1 MRHLYAD
8 FIDRVAKPMRY
19 LGGEYQAV
27 IKDDA
32 AVSARVCLA
41 FPDVYDIGM
50 SHLGTKIIYSLLNR
64 DPRIACERAFAPWLD
79 MEAELRERGLPLI
92 SLETQRPLCEFDV
105 VGISLQYELTFTNVL
120 TLLDLGRIPLRS
132 ADRAEDATLVL
143 VGGPTA
149 SHPEPIAPFI
159 DAAFIGEAEELL
171 PPLVLAWAALRREI
185 TAGARTRRD
194 ALAELAGTFP
204 LYVPA
209 LYATSVDAATGM
221 TVVGAPLDPRVPA
234 RVSRAMVAD
243 LDKYPFPSDTPVPY
257 AEAVF
262 ERASVEI
269 ARGCTEGC
277 RFCQAGMIYR
287 PVRERSPQSIAD
299 SLIGGVERAGYEETG
314 LTCLSTADFSSITPL
329 VKQLAGELR
338 KRGVSMSVASLRA
351 YGLNEDLLDE
361 LALTRISGLTFAPEA
376 GTQRMRDVVNKNV
389 TEAHIEESSRRVY
402 SRGWHRLKLYFMIG
416 LPTEDDDDVRGIV
429 ETGWRMLHI
438 GRGLVGH
445 RAEITV
451 SVSSHVP
458 KPHTPLQWC
467 AQDPE
472 PEIRRKQG
480 LLRQAAGAGNGR
492 GGRGGR
498 DTGLKLKHHN
508 SGISFIEGVLARG
521 DRRLAGVIEAA
532 WRAGARF
539 DGWDEVFDLE
549 RWAVALEAH
558 GVDVAAYLGTRPVTA
573 RLPWDHI
580 DVGLEDGFLLDEY
593 RKALKGRASPPCGK
607 VAGMLIHHTNLA
619 DAEPDRRKLVCY
631 DCGVACDLSKMRA
644 DRLVAL
650 RTLGATQPTSR
661 SGEVVADRSA
671 LPALVDVSERGGG
684 SLAERVDDD
693 DPGRQDAPGGVADGS
708 ESRDAT
714 RGGVNGP
721 ALPVKRGRESPLL
734 INVSERGG
742 GSLAE
747 RVDDDDPGRQ
757 DAPGGVADG
766 SESRGGKSPLLIN
779 VSERGGGSPAESTA
793 SARNRET
800 ERAERVRLNG
810 HHGAGAPYSTYRI
823 RFAKVGRAAFLGHLD
838 LMRLLARSFRR
849 ADLPLAVTRGFSPKP
864 RVSFGPALGL
874 GVPSLGEL
882 MDVDL
887 EHVVPGRRSWEIG
900 DAVRTELSADEV
912 CDRLA
917 GVCPPGIEIQS
928 CAIVRLAGHPA
939 APAVPDAGLGKLID
953 AVDILIQPAADGI
966 AHDAARLERLAA
978 ALLARPEAKI
988 ARGDKL
994 VDVRPLVL
1002 ELGVID
1008 GEAAFKLCAALD
1020 WAPGPLLRARVRAT
1034 ADGSAKPAEVAKALG
1049 VWGPDDVR
1057 AQHALVARLG
1067 VVAGATRA
1075 VPVASMAVPPAV
1087 HAAD

>member
-27 IKDDA
+27 VKDTA
-32 AVSARVCLA
+32 AARVCLA

-64 DPRIACERAFAPWLD
+64 DPQIACERAFAPWLD
-79 MEAELRERGLPLI
+79 MEAELRERGLPLV

-105 VGISLQYELTFTNVL
+105 VGVSLQYELTFTNLL
-120 TLLDLGRIPLRS
+120 TLLDLGRIPLRA
-132 ADRAEDATLVL
+132 ADRAEDAPLVL

-149 SHPEPIAPFI
+149 SHPEPVAPFI

-171 PPLVLAWAALRREI
+171 PPLVLAWAEARRAI
-185 TAGARTRRD
+185 AAGQRTRRD
-194 ALAELAGTFP
+194 ALAELAGRFP

-209 LYATSVDAATGM
+209 LYATQIDAATGM

-234 RVSRAMVAD
+234 RVARAMVPD
-243 LDKYPFPSDTPVPY
+243 LDRYPFPSDAPVPY

-277 RFCQAGMIYR
+277 RFCQAGMLYR
-287 PVRERSPQSIAD
+287 PVRERSPASIAE

-329 VKQLAGELR
+329 VVQLAGELR

-389 TEAHIEESSRRVY
+389 TEAHIEESARRVFA
-402 SRGWHRLKLYFMIG
+402 RGWHRLKLYFMIG
-416 LPTEDDDDVRGIV
+416 LPTEADDDVRGIV
-429 ETGWRMLHI
+429 ETGQRMLQV

-445 RAEITV
+445 RAEVTV

-467 AQDPE
+467 AQDAE
-472 PEIRRKQG
+472 PEIRRKQAI
-480 LLRQAAGAGNGR
+480 LRHTAAPR
-492 GGRGGR
+492 GGRR
-498 DTGLKLKHHN
+498 EHGLRLKHHH

-521 DRRLAGVIEAA
+521 DRRLAEVIEAA

-539 DGWDEVFDLE
+539 DGWDEVFDLD
-549 RWAVALEAH
+549 RWTAALEAH

-580 DVGLEDGFLLDEY
+580 DVGLEDGFLLGEY
-593 RKALKGRASPPCGK
+593 RKALRGRASPPCGK
-607 VAGMLIHHTNLA
+607 VAGMLIHHTNLT

-631 DCGVACDLSKMRA
+631 DCGVACDLSKMRE

-650 RTLGATQPTSR
+650 RDLGARERPVPR
-661 SGEVVADRSA
+661 GAPAVGDAA
-671 LPALVDVSERGGG
+671 ALVDVSERGGG
-684 SLAERVDDD
+684 SPAELT
-693 DPGRQDAPGGVADGS
+693 
-708 ESRDAT
+708 DAT
-714 RGGVNGP
+714 P
-721 ALPVKRGRESPLL
+721 AR
-734 INVSERGG
+734 
-742 GSLAE
+742 AAT
-747 RVDDDDPGRQ
+747 VD
-757 DAPGGVADG
+757 
-766 SESRGGKSPLLIN
+766 
-779 VSERGGGSPAESTA
+779 
-793 SARNRET
+793 RET
-800 ERAERVRLNG
+800 ERAERVRLAG
-810 HHGAGAPYSTYRI
+810 HHGAGAPYATYRI

-838 LMRLLARSFRR
+838 LVRLLARSFRR

-864 RVSFGPALGL
+864 RISFGPALGL

-887 EHVVPGRRSWEIG
+887 EHVAPGRRSWDIG
-900 DAVRTELSADEV
+900 DAARVELPAGEV
-912 CDRLA
+912 AERLA
-917 GVCPPGIEIQS
+917 AVCPPGIEIQS
-928 CAIVRLAGHPA
+928 CAVVRLAGHPA
-939 APAVPDAGLGKLID
+939 APAAPDLGLGKLID
-953 AVDILIQPAADGI
+953 AVDLAIQPVPDGI

-978 ALLARPEAKI
+978 ALLARSEARV
-988 ARGDKL
+988 ARGDKQI
-994 VDVRPLVL
+994 DVRAM
-1002 ELGVID
+1002 VI
-1008 GEAAFKLCAALD
+1008 AAEPIAGDAARALCAALD
-1020 WAPGPLLRARVRAT
+1020 WPDRAVLRVRVRAT
-1034 ADGSAKPAEVAKALG
+1034 SDGSAKPSEVAKALG
-1049 VWGPDDVR
+1049 VWGADDPR
-1057 AQHALVARLG
+1057 AEHALIARLG
-1067 VVAGATRA
+1067 VVVRG
-1075 VPVASMAVPPAV
+1075 PVAAAAAAPPPASAV
-1087 HAAD
+1087 APA

>member
-1 MRHLYAD
+1 MRHIYAD

-27 IKDDA
+27 VKDGADTHIE
-32 AVSARVCLA
+32 ARVCLA

-64 DPRIACERAFAPWLD
+64 DPRIACERAFAPWID
-79 MEAELRERGLPLI
+79 MEAELRERGLPLV

-105 VGISLQYELTFTNVL
+105 IGISLQYELTFTNML
-120 TLLDLGRIPLRS
+120 TLLELGGLPLRS

-149 SHPEPIAPFI
+149 SHPEPVAPFI
-159 DAAFIGEAEELL
+159 DAAFIGEAEEVL

-185 TAGARTRRD
+185 AAGVRTRRD
-194 ALAELAGTFP
+194 ALAELAGRFP

-209 LYATSVDAATGM
+209 LYATEVDPATGM
-221 TVVGAPLDPRVPA
+221 TVVGAPLDPRVPP

-243 LDKYPFPSDTPVPY
+243 LDAYPFPSDTPVPY

-299 SLIGGVERAGYEETG
+299 SLLGGVERAGYEETG

-389 TEAHIEESSRRVY
+389 TEAHVEESARRVF

-416 LPTEDDDDVRGIV
+416 LPTEEDGDVRGIV
-429 ETGWRMLHI
+429 ETGWRMLGV

-445 RAEITV
+445 RAEVTV

-467 AQDPE
+467 AQELE

-480 LLRQAAGAGNGR
+480 VLRQAAAAGNGR
-492 GGRGGR
+492 GRGGR
-498 DTGLKLKHHN
+498 DNGLKLKHHN
-508 SGISFIEGVLARG
+508 SGVSFIEGVLARG
-521 DRRLAGVIEAA
+521 DRRLADVIETV

-539 DGWDEVFDLE
+539 DGWEEVFDLE
-549 RWAVALEAH
+549 RWQAALDAH
-558 GVDVAAYLGTRPVTA
+558 GVDVPAYLGTRPVTA

-580 DVGLEDGFLLDEY
+580 DVGLEDGFLLGEY

-619 DAEPDRRKLVCY
+619 DAEPDHRKLVCY
-631 DCGVACDLSKMRA
+631 DCGVACDLSKMRD

-650 RTLGATQPTSR
+650 RALGAERAAPRAGDAIQLD
-661 SGEVVADRSA
+661 AA
-671 LPALVDVSERGGG
+671 LPPLVDVSERGGG
-684 SLAERVDDD
+684 S
-693 DPGRQDAPGGVADGS
+693 
-708 ESRDAT
+708 
-714 RGGVNGP
+714 
-721 ALPVKRGRESPLL
+721 
-734 INVSERGG
+734 
-742 GSLAE
+742 
-747 RVDDDDPGRQ
+747 
-757 DAPGGVADG
+757 
-766 SESRGGKSPLLIN
+766 
-779 VSERGGGSPAESTA
+779 PAEQGPLSIA
-793 SARNRET
+793 
-800 ERAERVRLNG
+800 RAERVRLNG

-823 RFAKVGRAAFLGHLD
+823 RFAKLGRAAFLGHLD

-882 MDVDL
+882 VDVDL
-887 EHVVPGRRSWEIG
+887 EHVVPGLRSWEIG
-900 DAVRTELSADEV
+900 DAARTELAADEV
-912 CDRLA
+912 RDRLA
-917 GVCPPGIEIQS
+917 AVCPPGIEIQA
-928 CAIVRLAGHPA
+928 CAIVRLAGHPTA
-939 APAVPDAGLGKLID
+939 GAHPDAGLGKLID
-953 AVDILIQPAADGI
+953 AVDIVIQPAADGI
-966 AHDAARLERLAA
+966 AHDAARLQRIAA
-978 ALLARPEAKI
+978 ALLARSEVKV

-994 VDVRPLVL
+994 VDVRALVL
-1002 ELGVID
+1002 ELDVIAD
-1008 GEAAFKLCAALD
+1008 EAALKLCAALD
-1020 WAPGPLLRARVRAT
+1020 WAHGPVLRARVRAT
-1034 ADGSAKPAEVAKALG
+1034 ADGSAKPSEVARALG
-1049 VWGPDDVR
+1049 VWGSDDVR
-1057 AQHALVARLG
+1057 APHALIARLG

-1075 VPVASMAVPPAV
+1075 LPVAEPSPRSAAPAV
-1087 HAAD
+1087 D

>member
-1 MRHLYAD
+1 MRHPYAD

-27 IKDDA
+27 VKHA
-32 AVSARVCLA
+32 AEARVCLA

-79 MEAELRERGLPLI
+79 MEAELRERGLPLV

-105 VGISLQYELTFTNVL
+105 VGVSLQYELTFTNLL
-120 TLLDLGRIPLRS
+120 TLLDLGRIPLRA
-132 ADRAEDATLVL
+132 ADRAEDAALVL

-171 PPLVLAWAALRREI
+171 PPLVLAWAALRRDLA
-185 TAGARTRRD
+185 AGRRTRRD
-194 ALAELAGTFP
+194 ALAELAGRFP

-209 LYATSVDAATGM
+209 LYATEVDAATGM

-243 LDKYPFPSDTPVPY
+243 LDQYPFPSDTPVPY

-277 RFCQAGMIYR
+277 RFCQAGMLYR
-287 PVRERSPQSIAD
+287 PVRERSPASIAA
-299 SLIGGVERAGYEETG
+299 SLIGGVERAGYDETG

-389 TEAHIEESSRRVY
+389 TEAHIEESSRRVFA
-402 SRGWHRLKLYFMIG
+402 RGWHRLKLYFMIG
-416 LPTEDDDDVRGIV
+416 LPTEADDDVRGIV
-429 ETGWRMLHI
+429 DTGRRMLQV
-438 GRGLVGH
+438 GRGLIGH
-445 RAEITV
+445 RAEVTV

-472 PEIRRKQG
+472 PEIRRKQAI
-480 LLRQAAGAGNGR
+480 LRHAAGDPRGR
-492 GGRGGR
+492 RDGGLR
-498 DTGLKLKHHN
+498 LKHHH

-521 DRRLAGVIEAA
+521 DRRLADVIEAV

-539 DGWDEVFDLE
+539 DGWDEIFELE
-549 RWAVALEAH
+549 RWTAALAAH

-580 DVGLEDGFLLDEY
+580 DVGLEDGFLLGEY

-631 DCGVACDLSKMRA
+631 DCGVACDLTKMRD

-650 RTLGATQPTSR
+650 RALGATERPAPRGESDHIAFERGETGG
-661 SGEVVADRSA
+661 SGPGEIDGE
-671 LPALVDVSERGGG
+671 LVDVSERGGG
-684 SLAERVDDD
+684 SPAER
-693 DPGRQDAPGGVADGS
+693 ADGGGEPS
-708 ESRDAT
+708 GPEKPDASAGDGGFQEDAQAST
-714 RGGVNGP
+714 ERPGAGPRGAARGGVNSAAVP
-721 ALPVKRGRESPLL
+721 RKRGRERPL
-734 INVSERGG
+734 SMP
-742 GSLAE
+742 
-747 RVDDDDPGRQ
+747 D
-757 DAPGGVADG
+757 
-766 SESRGGKSPLLIN
+766 
-779 VSERGGGSPAESTA
+779 
-793 SARNRET
+793 RET
-800 ERAERVRLNG
+800 ERAERVRLAG
-810 HHGAGAPYSTYRI
+810 HHGAGAPWTTYRI

-838 LMRLLARSFRR
+838 LVRLLSRSFRR
-849 ADLPLAVTRGFSPKP
+849 ADLPLAMTRGFSPKP
-864 RVSFGPALGL
+864 RISFGPALGL

-887 EHVVPGRRSWEIG
+887 EHVAPGHRSWEIG
-900 DAVRTELSADEV
+900 DAPRHELPAEEV
-912 CDRLA
+912 AERLA
-917 GVCPPGIEIQS
+917 AVCPPGIEIQS
-928 CAIVRLAGHPA
+928 CGVVRLAGHPA
-939 APAVPDAGLGKLID
+939 VAAAAATPDLGLGKLIS
-953 AVDILIQPAADGI
+953 AVDLVIQPVADGI

-978 ALLARPEAKI
+978 ALLARPHAHV
-988 ARGDKL
+988 ARGDKQ
-994 VDVRPLVL
+994 VDVRAFVR
-1002 ELGVID
+1002 ELDVIAGD
-1008 GEAAFKLCAALD
+1008 AARRLCAALD
-1020 WAPGPLLRARVRAT
+1020 WPDAPLLRARVQAT
-1034 ADGSAKPAEVAKALG
+1034 ADGSAKPSEVARALG
-1049 VWGPDDVR
+1049 VWGPDDPR
-1057 AQHALVARLG
+1057 ASHALVARLG
-1067 VVAGATRA
+1067 VVAGAGALPVATRA
-1075 VPVASMAVPPAV
+1075 ATSSQAVPAPRL
-1087 HAAD
+1087 AD

>member
-1 MRHLYAD
+1 MRHIYAD

-27 IKDDA
+27 VKATAD
-32 AVSARVCLA
+32 ARVCLA

-79 MEAELRERGLPLI
+79 MERELRERGLPLV

-120 TLLDLGRIPLRS
+120 TLLDLGQIPLRA

-171 PPLVLAWAALRREI
+171 PPLVLAWAQLRREI
-185 TAGARTRRD
+185 TAGRRTRRD
-194 ALAELAGTFP
+194 ALAELAAAFP
-204 LYVPA
+204 LYVPS
-209 LYATSVDAATGM
+209 LYATETDAATGM
-221 TVVGAPLDPRVPA
+221 TVIGAPLDPRAPA

-243 LDKYPFPSDTPVPY
+243 LDRFPFPSDTPVPY

-277 RFCQAGMIYR
+277 RFCQAGMLYR
-287 PVRERSPQSIAD
+287 PVRERSPASIAE

-329 VKQLAGELR
+329 VTKLAGELR

-389 TEAHIEESSRRVY
+389 TEAHIEESSRRVFA
-402 SRGWHRLKLYFMIG
+402 RGWHRLKLYFMIG
-416 LPTEDDDDVRGIV
+416 LPTEADEDVRGIV
-429 ETGWRMLHI
+429 ETGQRMLQV

-445 RAEITV
+445 RAEVTV

-472 PEIRRKQG
+472 PEIRRKQAI
-480 LLRQAAGAGNGR
+480 LRHTASPR
-492 GGRGGR
+492 GGRR
-498 DTGLKLKHHN
+498 DTGMRLKHHH

-521 DRRLAGVIEAA
+521 DRRLADVIEAV

-539 DGWDEVFDLE
+539 DGWDEVFELD
-549 RWAVALEAH
+549 RWVAALDAC
-558 GVDVAAYLGTRPVTA
+558 GVDVAAYMGPRPVSA

-580 DVGLEDGFLLDEY
+580 DVGLEDGFLLGEY

-631 DCGVACDLSKMRA
+631 DCGVACDLSKMRD

-650 RTLGATQPTSR
+650 RALGA
-661 SGEVVADRSA
+661 
-671 LPALVDVSERGGG
+671 SERPAPRGADAA
-684 SLAERVDDD
+684 SAAASDDD
-693 DPGRQDAPGGVADGS
+693 G
-708 ESRDAT
+708 
-714 RGGVNGP
+714 
-721 ALPVKRGRESPLL
+721 AL
-734 INVSERGG
+734 I
-742 GSLAE
+742 
-747 RVDDDDPGRQ
+747 D
-757 DAPGGVADG
+757 
-766 SESRGGKSPLLIN
+766 
-779 VSERGGGSPAESTA
+779 VSERGGGSPAERGEGPS
-793 SARNRET
+793 RET
-800 ERAERVRLNG
+800 ERAERVRLAG
-810 HHGAGAPYSTYRI
+810 HIGAGAPYSTYRI
-823 RFAKVGRAAFLGHLD
+823 RFAKIGRAAFLGHLD
-838 LMRLLARSFRR
+838 LIRLLSRSFRR

-864 RVSFGPALGL
+864 RISFGPALGL

-882 MDVDL
+882 MDADL
-887 EHVVPGRRSWEIG
+887 EHVVPGLRSWEIG
-900 DAVRTELSADEV
+900 DAVRHELAADEV
-912 CDRLA
+912 AERLA
-917 GVCPPGIEIQS
+917 AVCPPGIEIRS
-928 CAIVRLAGHPA
+928 CAIVRLPGHPA
-939 APAVPDAGLGKLID
+939 AAKLAAPDVGLGKLIG
-953 AVDILIQPAADGI
+953 AVDIAIHPAADGI
-966 AHDAARLERLAA
+966 AHDAARLARIAA
-978 ALLARPEAKI
+978 ALMAKPEVRV
-988 ARGDKL
+988 ARGDKSI
-994 VDVRPLVL
+994 DVRALVH
-1002 ELGVID
+1002 EVSVID
-1008 GEAAFKLCAALD
+1008 GDAARALCAALD
-1020 WAPGPLLRARVRAT
+1020 WPEAALLRVRIQAT
-1034 ADGSAKPAEVAKALG
+1034 SDGSAKPSEVARALG
-1049 VWGPDDVR
+1049 VWGPEDPR
-1057 AQHALVARLG
+1057 ATHALVARLG
-1067 VVAGATRA
+1067 VVVGGVCVAGDAAAVAASATG
-1075 VPVASMAVPPAV
+1075 ASAPELHGA
-1087 HAAD
+1087 